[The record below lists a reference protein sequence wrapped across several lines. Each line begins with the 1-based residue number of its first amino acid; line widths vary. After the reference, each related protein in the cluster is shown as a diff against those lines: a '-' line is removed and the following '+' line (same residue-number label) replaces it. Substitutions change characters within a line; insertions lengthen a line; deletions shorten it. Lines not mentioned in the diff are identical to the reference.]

1 MRSIVRCLGVVL
13 ALCLAMSAAAA
24 ADDLY
29 PPDWRDS
36 EGATFQ
42 HWTFSTDANPAAP
55 EVVRNAY
62 GDPIAVISVGEM
74 GIGWVDVDIP
84 SYGSMTGVWDLGS
97 CGTIDLY
104 IPNRPAL
111 GPYKDVWVQV
121 TYLVDPFEE
130 PLVDVPGAEL
140 IGEPE
145 SQVVEELPGFGQW
158 VCAVSKW
165 RIYPNPDNEVV
176 QIVAG
181 GFGSVIDQIVVDTK
195 CVPEPS
201 AFVSLLAGAV
211 GMLISRRRRK

>member
-1 MRSIVRCLGVVL
+1 MRSSVRCLGILL
-13 ALCLAMSAAAA
+13 ALCFAMGSVAIAH
-24 ADDLY
+24 DLY

-55 EVVRNAY
+55 EVERNSY
-62 GDPIAVISVGEM
+62 GDPTATITVGDL

-84 SYGSMTGVWDLGS
+84 SYGSMSGVWDLGIS
-97 CGTIDLY
+97 GTIDLY
-104 IPNRPAL
+104 IPNRPTP

-121 TYLVDPFEE
+121 TYLVEPFGQPE
-130 PLVDVPGAEL
+130 VNVVGAEL
-140 IGEPE
+140 ICEPE

-158 VCAVSKW
+158 ICAVSKW
-165 RIYPNPDNEVV
+165 RIYPNPDSEIV
-176 QIVAG
+176 QITAG

-201 AFVSLLAGAV
+201 ALVSLLAGAV